1 MSHDRRNGTRATRGP
16 RDSTLSPERDGR
28 TDGRRAAV
36 ADERGSR
43 RGRAHYIVSNRPN
56 GDARGGRV
64 EGRAGA
70 LGSGLRGQL
79 PPTKIDVEVDAV
91 TRGVE
96 RVAMDD
102 HDDVDGGDTAR
113 RARAVT
119 ASVVGDDGGD
129 GDAAAGY
136 FSVLARWTK
145 GADVGPVTI
154 EASDGTVGAL
164 KRALYDAPWRLR
176 ERGVGTTEEEV
187 EKPAGPGNLRVLAN
201 GRVAGPDSKS
211 LVELGMSPDGTTRV
225 VHMVVSARESSWSET
240 QAMEHGWNKEEAHG
254 GQPRC
259 CSMM

>member
-1 MSHDRRNGTRATRGP
+1 M
-16 RDSTLSPERDGR
+16 
-28 TDGRRAAV
+28 
-36 ADERGSR
+36 
-43 RGRAHYIVSNRPN
+43 
-56 GDARGGRV
+56 
-64 EGRAGA
+64 
-70 LGSGLRGQL
+70 
-79 PPTKIDVEVDAV
+79 

-102 HDDVDGGDTAR
+102 DAVVDDGTVAR
-113 RARAVT
+113 RARVET
-119 ASVVGDDGGD
+119 ASAAGDDGGD
-129 GDAAAGY
+129 AAARY
-136 FSVLARWTK
+136 FSVLARWTE
-145 GADVGPVTI
+145 GADIGPVTI

-211 LVELGMSPDGTTRV
+211 LGELGMSPDGTTRV

-240 QAMEHGWNKEEAHG
+240 QAMEDGWNKEEARG

-259 CSMM
+259 CSVM

>member
-1 MSHDRRNGTRATRGP
+1 M
-16 RDSTLSPERDGR
+16 
-28 TDGRRAAV
+28 
-36 ADERGSR
+36 
-43 RGRAHYIVSNRPN
+43 
-56 GDARGGRV
+56 
-64 EGRAGA
+64 
-70 LGSGLRGQL
+70 
-79 PPTKIDVEVDAV
+79 

-102 HDDVDGGDTAR
+102 RDDVDGGDAAR

-119 ASVVGDDGGD
+119 ASSVVGDDDGG

-136 FSVLARWTK
+136 FSVLARWTE

-211 LVELGMSPDGTTRV
+211 LGELGMSPDGTTRV
-225 VHMVVSARESSWSET
+225 VHMVVSARELSWSET
-240 QAMEHGWNKEEAHG
+240 QVMEDGWNKEEARG

-259 CSMM
+259 CSVM